1 MVVLLRLS
9 VTRFVTAYGV
19 SCHIGQEQARLSYPG
34 GTHSRCDRM
43 QPSRPLCWEGLPH
56 N

>member
-34 GTHSRCDRM
+34 GTHHAAVTASMLGRLA
-43 QPSRPLCWEGLPH
+43 P
-56 N
+56 

>member
-19 SCHIGQEQARLSYPG
+19 SCHLGQEQARLSYPG
-34 GTHSRCDRM
+34 GGGPIRAVIACSRHG
-43 QPSRPLCWEGLPH
+43 LWEGLPH
-56 N
+56 D